1 MRKIRVLMMG
11 LALLLTMGVLFAA
24 AQAEVGK
31 SGLTPAT
38 YSWTAGDMGG
48 GWYTQAGAMSEIVK
62 TAVPEITIKVLPGG
76 GTANPMA
83 LEAKQHDFGWG
94 VGYVNRAAI
103 NGVAPLYDRPI
114 KGISGLLGGF
124 SVDFYHFF
132 AANTTGITTI
142 DELVAKVKAGE
153 KINIA
158 APRVGTSERALTSLI
173 FEKYY
178 GISYEAIEKNGGR
191 VEYAVYG
198 DMVNLYKDRHVDYVI
213 ACLGLPGAAITE
225 MSLSR
230 PSRIL
235 AASDDLVKW
244 ANKTYGTVAW
254 ESGLCVIPAGT
265 YRGIDVDVQA
275 IGHSTEIMCRS
286 DLDELVA
293 YNFTKA
299 LIENIGKVQQINPS
313 FAKYFKAE
321 SAPDTMIPLHPGA
334 QRYYKEAGL
343 L

>member
-1 MRKIRVLMMG
+1 MKKNRILMLG
-11 LALLLTMGVLFAA
+11 LALLLAVGMLFGA
-24 AQAEVGK
+24 AQAEVSATGLK
-31 SGLTPAT
+31 SAT

-76 GTANPMA
+76 GTANPLA
-83 LEAKQHDFGWG
+83 IEAKQHDFGWG
-94 VGYVNRAAI
+94 VGYVDRAAM
-103 NGVAPLYDRPI
+103 NGVAPLYDRKI
-114 KGISGLLGGF
+114 QGLAALLGGF

-132 AANTTGITTI
+132 AAQSTGVTTI
-142 DELVAKVKAGE
+142 DQLVAKIKAGE

-173 FEKYY
+173 LEKYY
-178 GISYEAIEKNGGR
+178 GTSYEAIERNGGR
-191 VEYAVYG
+191 VEYAIYG

-225 MSLSR
+225 MALSR
-230 PSRIL
+230 PSTIL

-244 ANKTYGTVAW
+244 ANTTYGTVAW
-254 ESGLCVIPAGT
+254 ESGLNVIPAGT
-265 YRGIDVDVQA
+265 YKGIDKNIQA
-275 IGHSTEIMCRS
+275 IGHSTEIICRA

-293 YNFTKA
+293 YHFTKA
-299 LIENIGKVQQINPS
+299 LMENIDKVKNINPS
-313 FAKYFKAE
+313 FQKYFTAAT
-321 SAPDTMIPLHPGA
+321 APNTMIPLHPGA
-334 QRYYKEAGL
+334 ARYYKEAGL